1 MPKLQKAKVQATSSS
16 VPRANNKF
24 AVAILAAGKGTRL
37 RSRYPK
43 VLHHVGGK
51 SLLSHVVAAAT
62 RLCPA
67 KDVYAIIGHDA
78 ERVKEAMAG
87 SGIGFILQKEQRGT
101 GHALMVS
108 EEFLTR
114 YDHVLVLSGDAPLI
128 SPSTIEKL
136 RDSHQQQGAAMTLLS
151 AVMERPYGYGR
162 IIFRNG
168 SREVEAI
175 IEEKAL
181 SATQRALREINAG
194 FYAFAT
200 KPLFEHIRELG
211 TDNKHHE
218 YYLTDIAAI
227 LAQAGEKVVAV
238 QAPDAHEVL
247 GCNTR
252 QELAEVDA
260 ELRLKKCRQL
270 MDEGVT
276 IYRPETC
283 VVDCDV
289 SVGPDTVIE
298 PFVQLLG
305 ATRIGG
311 ECRIRSFSV
320 IINCELADGVLI
332 RNGCVMDE
340 SHIGA
345 HAVLGPYTHL
355 RPGCHIA
362 EGAHMGNFVEGKK
375 LKLGRGS
382 KAQHLSYLG
391 DTEVGEGVNVG
402 AGTITCNYD
411 GFGKYPTVIGDGAFI
426 GSDATLVAPV
436 KVGKGAY
443 IGAASCITENV
454 PEDALAIGR
463 GRQVNKEGWA
473 RQKREKA
480 GVRSR
485 ESGVKA

>member
-1 MPKLQKAKVQATSSS
+1 MAKYHNSQAEVGST
-16 VPRANNKF
+16 PAPGNNGRF

-37 RSRYPK
+37 KSRYPK

-51 SLLSHVVAAAT
+51 SLLAHVVAAAT

-67 KDVYAIIGHDA
+67 QDVYAIIGHDA

-101 GHALMVS
+101 GHALMVG
-108 EEFLTR
+108 EEALR
-114 YDHVLVLSGDAPLI
+114 NYDYVIVLSGDAPLI
-128 SPSTIEKL
+128 SQQTVERL
-136 RDSHQQQGAAMTLLS
+136 RDQHLHEGADMTLLT

-168 SREVEAI
+168 GREVEAVV
-175 IEEKAL
+175 EEKSL
-181 SATQRALREINAG
+181 TPSQRALQEINAG
-194 FYAFAT
+194 FYCFAV
-200 KPLFEHIRELG
+200 KPLFQHIGQLG

-218 YYLTDIAAI
+218 YYLTDMAAI
-227 LAQAGEKVVAV
+227 LAKAGKKVIAV
-238 QAPDAHEVL
+238 QADDAHEVL

-260 ELRLKKCRQL
+260 ELRMKKCQQL
-270 MDEGVT
+270 MDSGVT
-276 IYRPETC
+276 IYQPQTC
-283 VVDCDV
+283 VIDSDV
-289 SVGPDTVIE
+289 TVGPDTVIE
-298 PFVQLLG
+298 PFVHLLG
-305 ATRIGG
+305 ATRIGA
-311 ECRIRSFSV
+311 ECRIRSYSV
-320 IINCELADGVLI
+320 IINCELGEGVLI
-332 RNGCVMDE
+332 RNGCVMDD
-340 SHIGA
+340 SRIA
-345 HAVLGPYTHL
+345 AQAVLGPYTHL

-375 LKLGRGS
+375 LKLGKGS

-391 DTEVGEGVNVG
+391 DAEVGEGVNVG

-411 GFGKYPTVIGDGAFI
+411 GFGKYPTVIGDRAFI

-443 IGAASCITENV
+443 IGAASCITEDI
-454 PEDALAIGR
+454 PDDALAIGR

-473 RQKREKA
+473 RRKREERAAAK
-480 GVRSR
+480 
-485 ESGVKA
+485 KT

>member
-1 MPKLQKAKVQATSSS
+1 MSKSNNFKVESGSGSASAKHG
-16 VPRANNKF
+16 RF

-37 RSRYPK
+37 KSRYPK

-51 SLLSHVVAAAT
+51 PLLAHVVAAAT
-62 RLCPA
+62 RVCPA

-101 GHALMVS
+101 GHALMMG
-108 EEFLTR
+108 EEVLSQ

-128 SPSTIEKL
+128 SVATIEKL
-136 RDSHQQQGAAMTLLS
+136 RDYHLQQGAAMILLT

-162 IIFRNG
+162 IIFRKN

-175 IEEKAL
+175 VEEKSL
-181 SATQRALREINAG
+181 REEQRALQEINAG

-200 KPLFEHIRELG
+200 RPLFQHIRELG

-218 YYLTDIAAI
+218 YYLTDMAAI
-227 LAQAGEKVVAV
+227 LAKAGEKVVAV
-238 QAPDAHEVL
+238 QAADAHEVL

-260 ELRLKKCRQL
+260 ELRMKKCLQL
-270 MDEGVT
+270 MEEGVT
-276 IYRPETC
+276 IYRAETC
-283 VVDCDV
+283 VIDGEVT
-289 SVGPDTVIE
+289 VGPDTVIE

-305 ATRIGG
+305 ATKIGA
-311 ECRIRSFSV
+311 ECRIRSYSV
-320 IINCELADGVLI
+320 IINCEVGEGVLI
-332 RNGCVMDE
+332 RNGCVMDD
-340 SHIGA
+340 SRIG
-345 HAVLGPYTHL
+345 HRAVLGPYTHL
-355 RPGCHIA
+355 RPGCQIA

-375 LKLGRGS
+375 LKLGKGS
-382 KAQHLSYLG
+382 KAQHLTYLG
-391 DTEVGEGVNVG
+391 DAEIGEGVNVG

-411 GFGKYPTVIGDGAFI
+411 GFGKYPTVIGNGAFI
-426 GSDATLVAPV
+426 GSDTTLVAPV

-443 IGAASCITENV
+443 IGAASCITEDV

-473 RQKREKA
+473 RQKREKS
-480 GVRSR
+480 GVGSR
-485 ESGVKA
+485 ESGQHK